1 MSNQEFKDQLRVLM
15 RPDESLRPF
24 VCKGNPLQ
32 SEIFI
37 VGINPATNMKSSFWD
52 YYKEDEFDKEKWLN
66 DYKHSREGKRT
77 VLSPTRKKIEY
88 LVYAIFKGYQCLETN
103 VFSAP
108 SRNLKALDNSL
119 KSTDILSF
127 LIGEIKPKAI
137 FIHGKNPTEYIRKEF
152 DIIFRPSVP
161 IIIKYDEKYVIRPTL
176 LDCEYGK
183 VAICASKHL
192 TRIAQ
197 SEITE
202 VANELIRLL

>member
-88 LVYAIFKGYQCLETN
+88 LVYAIFKGYQCL
-103 VFSAP
+103 
-108 SRNLKALDNSL
+108 
-119 KSTDILSF
+119 
-127 LIGEIKPKAI
+127 
-137 FIHGKNPTEYIRKEF
+137 
-152 DIIFRPSVP
+152 
-161 IIIKYDEKYVIRPTL
+161 
-176 LDCEYGK
+176 
-183 VAICASKHL
+183 
-192 TRIAQ
+192 
-197 SEITE
+197 
-202 VANELIRLL
+202 